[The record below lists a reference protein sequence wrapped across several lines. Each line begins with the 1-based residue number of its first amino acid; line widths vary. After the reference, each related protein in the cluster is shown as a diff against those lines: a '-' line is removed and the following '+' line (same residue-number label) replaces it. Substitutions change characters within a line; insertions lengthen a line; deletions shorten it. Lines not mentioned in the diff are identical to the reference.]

1 MQARGNNA
9 ISQFVAVT
17 GADEDTAKY
26 YLEANGYDLEAAAVQ
41 SGGAGAA
48 PKKDAED
55 TGAKNVGLEFDAQ
68 AYGEQLQRTF
78 AVLLDESD
86 PHAHAFSDVTLVVH
100 GEKVPA
106 HRVILSAW
114 SPVLRDYLLANA
126 DKREVEL
133 QLPHQE
139 LSVPVF
145 KQVLRFI
152 YTGCTEL
159 SKEIAIPLLE
169 LSNQLQVQSLKDK
182 TSEFIFVAEQK
193 KDIGHL
199 LELAR
204 KYESKHLEKRC
215 AAHLADRFE
224 DCLRDDSLNSLPVS
238 TWSELLLR
246 DDIRVS
252 NEEDVFKAV
261 IKYAQTNPV
270 TKDDTLKAL
279 LPLVRFEL
287 LPNRFLVEEVDLNP
301 ELKELAFVHALVHE
315 AYRQK
320 LYQQTGGAPP
330 TARRAGRGKGRG
342 VAGGVWSS
350 ALMSPGIEVL
360 EGGKTVR
367 HTGAGKGTTQSWQ
380 SVALDSWLSS
390 GTHVYTFKIDKNA
403 SNWLFI
409 GVAARSWEGYTD
421 TSNGYVGHYHD
432 SWGFGS
438 YTGWGRAH
446 ASKNSAFGP
455 SFKTGDVVQMTVN
468 MDLKTVAYSVNDENL
483 GVCHKNI
490 ADEVCPAVTLYKKGD
505 QITLQA

>member
-1 MQARGNNA
+1 MLLC
-9 ISQFVAVT
+9 
-17 GADEDTAKY
+17 GA
-26 YLEANGYDLEAAAVQ
+26 
-41 SGGAGAA
+41 
-48 PKKDAED
+48 
-55 TGAKNVGLEFDAQ
+55 
-68 AYGEQLQRTF
+68 
-78 AVLLDESD
+78 
-86 PHAHAFSDVTLVVH
+86 
-100 GEKVPA
+100 
-106 HRVILSAW
+106 
-114 SPVLRDYLLANA
+114 
-126 DKREVEL
+126 
-133 QLPHQE
+133 
-139 LSVPVF
+139 
-145 KQVLRFI
+145 
-152 YTGCTEL
+152 
-159 SKEIAIPLLE
+159 
-169 LSNQLQVQSLKDK
+169 
-182 TSEFIFVAEQK
+182 
-193 KDIGHL
+193 
-199 LELAR
+199 
-204 KYESKHLEKRC
+204 
-215 AAHLADRFE
+215 ADRFE

-279 LPLVRFEL
+279 LPLVRSGLTHPPQPPARHHVLVLTGPCLRFEFLGFVGLFSTRRFEL

-446 ASKNSAFGP
+446 ASKNSAFGTTTRVSCVLSP
-455 SFKTGDVVQMTVN
+455 SRV
-468 MDLKTVAYSVNDENL
+468 
-483 GVCHKNI
+483 
-490 ADEVCPAVTLYKKGD
+490 
-505 QITLQA
+505 